1 MKQPY
6 NGRAAYQVSPA
17 YSQWALMKV
26 MKETHLRKSKKHIY
40 GVEQLPLSIYFNEG
54 DAFYN
59 WTMWEVLAM
68 IPNS

>member
-1 MKQPY
+1 
-6 NGRAAYQVSPA
+6 
-17 YSQWALMKV
+17 MKV